1 MRLDCRGV
9 LFDCDGV
16 LVDSTDAGERAWGR
30 WAREYGLDP
39 ARVTEGIH
47 GRRSP
52 ETVALFLPA
61 AERERGLRRIEEI
74 EIGLADGAAPIPGA
88 PELLAALP
96 PVWAIVTSASPA
108 LVGARLAAAG
118 LPWPEIVVTGEDVP
132 AGKPAPDGYLRAAAR
147 LGLPAAACV
156 VVEDSPAGVRAGR
169 VAGAAA
175 VLGVGERA
183 LVTPAAPV
191 VRDLTGV
198 TWAGIGLVLA
208 PAGILRPGNPT
219 KEETPC

>member
-1 MRLDCRGV
+1 MRLDCRGL

-30 WAREYGLDP
+30 WACEYGLDP
-39 ARVTEGIH
+39 ERVTEGIH
-47 GRRSP
+47 GRRSS
-52 ETVALFLPA
+52 ETVALFLPG

-74 EIGLADGAAPIPGA
+74 EIGLAADTAPIPGA

-108 LVGARLAAAG
+108 LASARLAAAG
-118 LPWPEIVVTGEDVP
+118 VPRPAIVVTGEDVP
-132 AGKPAPDGYLRAAAR
+132 AGKPAPDAYLRAAAL
-147 LGLPAAACV
+147 LGLPATACV
-156 VVEDSPAGVRAGR
+156 VVEDSPAGVRAG
-169 VAGAAA
+169 VAAGAAA
-175 VLGVGERA
+175 VLGVGEKA

-191 VRDLTGV
+191 VRDLAGV
-198 TWAGIGLVLA
+198 TWAGTGLVLDRT
-208 PAGILRPGNPT
+208 GILRPGTPT